1 MQMTPAIKN
10 IQGTSGHEI
19 MKTQMMAV
27 CDFHFLSV
35 VKYMTVLWYAY
46 SDPVGQGH
54 CPKVAHAEAFTAV
67 SIIPKLFLRVIDM
80 HTQRKMKQIC

>member
-1 MQMTPAIKN
+1 MRVVTSVAGPGKGNSRRKKRLDITPGRPEKKREALQPLRDLAIHSMN

-35 VKYMTVLWYAY
+35 VKYMTVLW
-46 SDPVGQGH
+46 
-54 CPKVAHAEAFTAV
+54 
-67 SIIPKLFLRVIDM
+67 
-80 HTQRKMKQIC
+80 